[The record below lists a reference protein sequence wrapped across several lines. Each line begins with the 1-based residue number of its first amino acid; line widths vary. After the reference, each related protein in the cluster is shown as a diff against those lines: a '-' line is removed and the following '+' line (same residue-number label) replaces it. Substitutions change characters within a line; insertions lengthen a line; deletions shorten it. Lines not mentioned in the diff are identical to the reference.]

1 MSKSDRDAEDVAPDP
16 NAELLDALRALPAA
30 ERRLVML
37 AYSKARAGDA
47 ERKPYP
53 FDSAGLADSLMLGG
67 DKFDK
72 QLEDLCR
79 KLLKRPVLLRLP
91 EGAWVLSSWL
101 AAVER
106 EPRSE
111 RYIFRLQPA
120 LRRPILEL
128 RKRSL
133 IAPLDAYLRLEGKYS
148 HRILEMLLE
157 GRPVGAARG
166 KTVGAARG
174 KTRGAARDYWEI
186 EVPIEAM
193 REAFDLNERYK
204 KAKAL
209 KKWVVMGAVTEIN
222 LAELGLRVEVE
233 TTLQGKK
240 TKGFLFKVRQ
250 RAEKRGR
257 VDDSA

>member
-1 MSKSDRDAEDVAPDP
+1 VSKSEKGAESVVPDP
-16 NAELLDALRALPAA
+16 NAELLDALRALPTA

-37 AYSKARAGDA
+37 AYSKARSSDA

-53 FDSAGLADSLMLGG
+53 FDSAGLADRLMLDG
-67 DKFDK
+67 DRLDK

-91 EGAWVLSSWL
+91 DGAWVLSPWL

-111 RYIFRLQPA
+111 RYVFRLQPT

-128 RKRSL
+128 RKHSL
-133 IAPLDAYLRLEGKYS
+133 IAPLEAYLRLEGKYS

-157 GRPVGAARG
+157 GRQGETARGAAGG
-166 KTVGAARG
+166 KS
-174 KTRGAARDYWEI
+174 RGAARDYWEI
-186 EVPIEAM
+186 EVPIETM
-193 REAFDLNERYK
+193 RDAFDLNERYK

-240 TKGFLFKVRQ
+240 TKGFLFKVR
-250 RAEKRGR
+250 RRTDKREKAGA
-257 VDDSA
+257 SI